1 VALNL
6 ILKNEEKYIMKKKF
20 LSILS
25 LVLILT
31 GIFTGCANNKTDSL
45 LTAETTA
52 KVVETTS
59 ATTKTKLIGLTDLV
73 PHSELIEFIKPQL
86 EAQGIEIELVG
97 TAADATWNEK
107 LDVGDVDFNFF
118 QHLPYLEEY
127 NETNGT
133 NLVSAGYIH
142 VEPIAA
148 YSEKYTKV
156 EEIPENAKVVV
167 PNDATNEYRALRILE
182 IAGFIKLNPDLPE
195 LKASVADIVEY
206 IKPIEITEIDSTQII
221 GLAKDFDVYI
231 VNTNKA
237 IEAGVDTSKFLFKEG
252 EDSPYANIIAVKA
265 EKANDPAIKAL
276 VKALQSDETR
286 KFIEEKYNGAVIPA
300 KID

>member
-1 VALNL
+1 
-6 ILKNEEKYIMKKKF
+6 MKKKF

-25 LVLILT
+25 LALILT
-31 GIFTGCANNKTDSL
+31 GIFTGCANNKNASSSAAET
-45 LTAETTA
+45 TTKAEETTAAETTA
-52 KVVETTS
+52 
-59 ATTKTKLIGLTDLV
+59 AAAKTKLVGLADLV

-86 EAQGIEIELVG
+86 EAQGIEIEIVG

-107 LDVGDVDFNFF
+107 LDKGDVDFNFF

-133 NLVSAGYIH
+133 NLVNAGYIH

-156 EEIPENAKVVV
+156 EDVPDNATVVV

-182 IAGFIKLNPDLPE
+182 IAGFIKLNPNLPE

-206 IKPIEITEIDSTQII
+206 IKPIKITEIDSAQII

-265 EKANDPAIKAL
+265 EKANDPAIQAL

-286 KFIEEKYNGAVIPA
+286 KFIEDKYNGAVIPA
-300 KID
+300 KIN